1 MRNLGVIE
9 LGTTYI
15 KIEFGSISEN
25 ETYVVTDKEQT
36 EIQIATDIAN
46 GEMIKQENIN
56 YVVSLL
62 KNLKAKCSANGVSE
76 IYCVAS
82 DEYLSAKNQRSFFDE
97 VYSQTGFR
105 FNILTSEEM
114 TMHLYSSFINTLD
127 CPKGLIVSVDGI
139 NTKIFA
145 YNRRNLLASEL
156 VDLGGIN
163 LAELYA
169 DKQGDKNI
177 VEQMTKTFAQ
187 KIKDFSKFE
196 GLDAE
201 TQIVGTGEAFLALA
215 RLSRKVKHYQY
226 SRDHAYQMTEQDF
239 DKVYEFV
246 KTLEFDKTKRMKG
259 ISNQRAD
266 VLMADIAIIKAIIG
280 ASKISKI
287 IVAETG
293 ISDAILLNNANP
305 LTLEKP
311 ISDVLGYSLDCQNTY
326 FNNLAIQNTSNV
338 YNMSMIV
345 YRQLKVLHKLPRNY
359 VKVLRIAS
367 YFYNSGKRISA
378 INSFKKGFDIVMN
391 SDIYGVAHHEQILA
405 SFVVACQYLDDFSM
419 TDWVRYN
426 AIFNE
431 TDLEAVR
438 KLAVIVRLASK
449 LDAYGAGR
457 VKDISCDIL
466 GDSVIMKTLVEQ
478 PADLEIREAMTVAKD
493 FAKAFKKHLEVL

>member
-15 KIEFGSISEN
+15 KIQFGAISDN
-25 ETYVVTDKEQT
+25 ETYVVTDKEQA
-36 EIQIATDIAN
+36 EIQIASDIVN

-62 KNLKAKCSANGVSE
+62 KILKAKCAANGVSE
-76 IYCVAS
+76 IHCVAS
-82 DEYLSAKNQRSFFDE
+82 DEYFSAKNQRSFFDE

-105 FNILTSEEM
+105 FNILTSEEV
-114 TMHLYSSFINTLD
+114 TNHLYRAFINTLD
-127 CPKGLIVSVDGI
+127 CPKGLIVSVDGA

-145 YNRRNLLASEL
+145 YNRRNLLENQV
-156 VDLGGIN
+156 VDFGGVN
-163 LAELYA
+163 LAEKFA
-169 DKQGDKNI
+169 DKQGNKN
-177 VEQMTKTFAQ
+177 VAEKMTKIFAD

-201 TQIVGTGEAFLALA
+201 TQIVGTGDAFLAVA

-226 SRDHAYQMTEQDF
+226 GRDHAYQLTAQDF
-239 DKVYEFV
+239 EKVYEFI
-246 KTLEFDKTKRMKG
+246 KTLEFDKTKRLKG

-266 VLMADIAIIKAIIG
+266 VLMADIAIIKAIVD

-287 IVAETG
+287 IVSENG
-293 ISDAILLNNANP
+293 IADAVILANANP
-305 LTLEKP
+305 MTLEKP

-367 YFYNSGKRISA
+367 YFCNSGKRISST
-378 INSFKKGFDIVMN
+378 NSFKKGFDVVLN

-449 LDAYGAGR
+449 LDAFGAGR
-457 VKDISCDIL
+457 VNDISCDIL

-478 PADLEIREAMTVAKD
+478 PADLEVKEAMTVAKD